1 MQRLIWSTSLLLF
14 AFTVS
19 ANAADY
25 PSELKL
31 DHPDHRAIVNKPGK
45 DMEAMQ
51 EACPRSMLNNSPAT
65 EARNINERILRTQDG
80 VIIETDA
87 ELVNVPIGSE
97 KKNMAAT
104 YRCEYRD
111 GLLTLGIWTRGF
123 VGKWTIFNSPQLTQ
137 NDLGT
142 PWPE

>member
-1 MQRLIWSTSLLLF
+1 MLRPTWSASLLLF
-14 AFTVS
+14 ALAAS

-45 DMEAMQ
+45 DLEAMQ

-65 EARNINERILRTQDG
+65 EARNINERILRTYDG

-87 ELVNVPIGSE
+87 ELLNVVVGSE
-97 KKNMAAT
+97 KKNVPVT

-123 VGKWTIFNSPQLTQ
+123 IGMWTIFDNPQLTQ

-142 PWPE
+142 PWPQ